1 MKTIQKT
8 IFFLG
13 IFWLFTTAVQ
23 AQTFTAFP
31 STNFGTTNGDI
42 VLADLTKN
50 NTLEMILAGVD
61 TLGQNV
67 LIIYSVDTLGN
78 FLTPIQIPIPA
89 IKNAKLQVSD
99 INNNGLI
106 DILISGSLAGNPY
119 FNILLNKSNLEFES
133 YLSPLPQ
140 FSGEM
145 GLADFNN
152 DGFSDLITTST
163 QLNASDTIA
172 LYTNLKDAFSL
183 CDSCRFIPLQN
194 TRLLDIDV
202 NNNGFVD
209 IITFGDTG
217 SQQNFYLNKNVN
229 NLKFDT
235 TNLPFETV
243 DNPIV
248 NKGDFTQNGF
258 MDMVIGGKMGNK
270 DSLLIYKNNGTDFE
284 FFLRLPLLDSL
295 QQLVTSDFTNDG
307 LLDVLALTRNE
318 LTLYYNNGAT
328 GYDTMTIASSISKAR
343 IAIGDFDR
351 DNDQDIFILG
361 EKDGQHYLQLFKNEN
376 AINLPP
382 SNPMELFSFPLGDS
396 VVLIWDE
403 GLDDTTNPISLTSN
417 VMITGPSGFVLP
429 VHTNKQRSI
438 SAMGLQSLAHKVIIK
453 NLNPGLYTWY
463 VQAVDNSLIAP
474 FSPTGD
480 GEGEG
485 DGNSCLGVWVFE
497 IKDTDELTYNVCS
510 GETIEL
516 AISPPQAVQWNS
528 LNTGQLS
535 FSDTLQYVATEDDVL
550 YANYTDADCVTRTYA
565 AYIHILSTESIEI
578 ENQSVCEGESISLE
592 LGDVFEEAIWILKVQ
607 QDTLIGRAITF
618 TPLQSDTLTIRAV
631 SATGC
636 IITKEIQ
643 IKLNTLPI
651 IDAGND
657 VSILNGESTNLLATG
672 GISYIWSP
680 PLGLSNAFIA
690 NPIASPSLSTTYTV
704 IGIDANNCTGED
716 KVSVF
721 VKETIFVP
729 NLFSPNGDGNND
741 YLKVYGTNLK
751 EISLKIYDTQGTLLY
766 NSSSLQEVLTKGWDG
781 TYNGRTM
788 PQGSYLWSIS
798 GEFLDGTQFT
808 NDGNFTL
815 IR

>member
-1 MKTIQKT
+1 MKTIKKT

-13 IFWLFTTAVQ
+13 SLWLFTSVVQ
-23 AQTFTAFP
+23 AQTFTALP

-61 TLGQNV
+61 TLGQDV

-78 FLTPIQIPIPA
+78 FLNPIHIPIPA
-89 IKNAKLQVSD
+89 IKNPKLQVSD

-172 LYTNLKDAFSL
+172 LYTNSKDAFSL

-194 TRLLDIDV
+194 TRLLDIDI

-209 IITFGDTG
+209 VITFSDTG
-217 SQQNFYLNKNVN
+217 SQQNFYLNKNIN

-235 TNLPFETV
+235 TILPFETIA
-243 DNPIV
+243 NPIFS
-248 NKGDFTQNGF
+248 KGDFTQNGF
-258 MDMVIGGKMGNK
+258 MDVVIGGKIGNK
-270 DSLLIYKNNGTDFE
+270 DSLLIYKNNGVGFE
-284 FFLRLPLLDSL
+284 LFLGLSLTDSL
-295 QQLVTSDFTNDG
+295 QQLFSADFTNDG

-318 LTLYYNNGAT
+318 LTLYYNNGAAS
-328 GYDTMTIASSISKAR
+328 YDTITIASSISKAS

-351 DNDQDIFILG
+351 DNDQDILILG
-361 EKDGQHYLQLFKNEN
+361 EKDGQRYLQLYKNEN

-396 VVLIWDE
+396 VLLVWDE
-403 GLDDTTNPISLTSN
+403 GLDSTTNPISLTSN
-417 VMITGPSGFVLP
+417 VMIAGPSGFVLP
-429 VHTNKQRSI
+429 VHTSNQRSI

-474 FSPTGD
+474 FSSTGNGD
-480 GEGEG
+480 SGGGEEG
-485 DGNSCLGVWVFE
+485 GSCLWVFE
-497 IKDTDELTYNVCS
+497 IKDTDELPYNVCS

-516 AISPPQAVQWNS
+516 AVSPPQTVQWYS
-528 LNTGQLS
+528 LNTGKLS

-550 YANYTDADCVTRTYA
+550 YANYTDADCVTKTYA
-565 AYIHILSTESIEI
+565 AYIHILSAESIEI
-578 ENQSVCEGESISLE
+578 ENQSICEGESISLE
-592 LGDVFEEAIWILKVQ
+592 IGAVFEDATWILKAQ
-607 QDTLIGRAITF
+607 EDTLKGTSITF
-618 TPLQSDTLTIRAV
+618 TPLQSDTLVINAV

-643 IKLNTLPI
+643 IRLNALPI

-657 VSILNGESTNLLATG
+657 VSILKGESTNLLATG
-672 GISYIWSP
+672 GILYIWSP
-680 PLGLSNAFIA
+680 PFGLSNAFIA
-690 NPIASPSLSTTYTV
+690 NPIASPSLSTNYTV
-704 IGIDANNCTGED
+704 IGIDENNCTGED
-716 KVSVF
+716 DVSVF

-729 NLFSPNGDGNND
+729 NLFSPNGDGSND

-751 EISLKIYDTQGTLLY
+751 EISLKIYDSQGTILY
-766 NSSSLQEVLTKGWDG
+766 SSSNLQEVLTIGWDG
-781 TYNGRTM
+781 SYNGRAM
-788 PQGSYLWSIS
+788 PQGNYLWSIT
-798 GEFLDGTQFT
+798 GEFLDGTQLS

>member
-13 IFWLFTTAVQ
+13 SLWLFTSVVQ
-23 AQTFTAFP
+23 AQTFTALP

-61 TLGQNV
+61 TLGQDV
-67 LIIYSVDTLGN
+67 LIVYSVDTLGN
-78 FLTPIQIPIPA
+78 FLNPIHIPIPA
-89 IKNAKLQVSD
+89 IKNPKLQVSD

-106 DILISGSLAGNPY
+106 DILISGSLAGSSY

-172 LYTNLKDAFSL
+172 LYTNSKDAFSL

-194 TRLLDIDV
+194 TRLLDIDI
-202 NNNGFVD
+202 NNSGFVD
-209 IITFGDTG
+209 IITFSDTG
-217 SQQNFYLNKNVN
+217 SQQNFYLNKNIN

-235 TNLPFETV
+235 INLPFETIA
-243 DNPIV
+243 NPIFS
-248 NKGDFTQNGF
+248 KGDFTQNGF
-258 MDMVIGGKMGNK
+258 MDVLIGGKIGNK
-270 DSLLIYKNNGTDFE
+270 DSLLLYKNNGADFE
-284 FFLRLPLLDSL
+284 LFLGLSLTDSL
-295 QQLVTSDFTNDG
+295 QQLFSADFTNDG
-307 LLDVLALTRNE
+307 LLDVLVLTRNE
-318 LTLYYNNGAT
+318 LTLYYNNGA
-328 GYDTMTIASSISKAR
+328 GSYDTTTIATSISKAS

-351 DNDQDIFILG
+351 DNDQDIFISG
-361 EKDGQHYLQLFKNEN
+361 EKDGQHYLQIIRNDN
-376 AINLPP
+376 PINLPP
-382 SNPMELFSFPLGDS
+382 DNPTELYAFPQGDS
-396 VVLIWDE
+396 VVLLWNN
-403 GLDDTTNPISLTSN
+403 GVDDTTNPSSLTSN
-417 VMITGPSGFVLP
+417 VVLSGPNGFVVP
-429 VHTNKQRSI
+429 IHSAKHRSV
-438 SAMGLQSLAHKVIIK
+438 SAFGLQSLSHKLVLK
-453 NLNPGLYTWY
+453 NLPVGIYEWY
-463 VQAVDNSLIAP
+463 VQAEDNSLISPA
-474 FSPTGD
+474 PTGN
-480 GEGEG
+480 
-485 DGNSCLGVWVFE
+485 GNSCLWVFE

-516 AISPPQAVQWNS
+516 AVSPPQAVQWNS

-535 FSDTLQYVATEDDVL
+535 FSDTLQYVATKDDVL
-550 YANYTDADCVTRTYA
+550 YANYTDADCVTKTYA
-565 AYIHILSTESIEI
+565 AYIHILSAESIEI
-578 ENQSVCEGESISLE
+578 ENQSICEGESISLE
-592 LGDVFEEAIWILKVQ
+592 IGAVFKDATWILKVQ
-607 QDTLIGRAITF
+607 EDTLKGTAITF
-618 TPLQSDTLTIRAV
+618 NPLQSDTLVINAV

-636 IITKEIQ
+636 IITKEIL
-643 IKLNTLPI
+643 IRLNTLPI

-657 VSILNGESTNLLATG
+657 VSILKGESTNLLATG
-672 GISYIWSP
+672 GISYTWSP

-690 NPIASPSLSTTYTV
+690 NPIASPSLSTNYVV
-704 IGIDANNCTGED
+704 IGIDENNCTGED
-716 KVSVF
+716 DVSVF

-729 NLFSPNGDGNND
+729 NLFSPNGDGSND
-741 YLKVYGTNLK
+741 YLKVYGSNLK

-766 NSSSLQEVLTKGWDG
+766 NSSNLQEVLNIGWDG
-781 TYNGRTM
+781 SYNGRNM
-788 PQGSYLWSIS
+788 PQGNYLWSIT
-798 GEFLDGTQFT
+798 GEFLDGTQLS